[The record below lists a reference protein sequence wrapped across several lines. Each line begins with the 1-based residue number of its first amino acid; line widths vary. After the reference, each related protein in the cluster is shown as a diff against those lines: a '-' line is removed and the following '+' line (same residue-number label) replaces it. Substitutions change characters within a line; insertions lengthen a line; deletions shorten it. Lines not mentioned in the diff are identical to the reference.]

1 MAITLIKALAILILG
16 LMLWP
21 VTYSVW
27 LSFSPSDFMEPPLRD
42 WSLQWYRQFF
52 SDPRWVASVYMSA
65 KIAVMSVVFS
75 LFSALTLAT
84 YEAEYGLSHLA
95 RGFIMLPFLVPP
107 VVLAMGLLPWL
118 HQIGLW
124 GHSLSI
130 SLAHT
135 LMIFPVVFLILR
147 DGLNH
152 QPKAL
157 AQAARSLG
165 ASALQVY
172 GRITLPLLLPWLVVS
187 ALVAAVISLNEFIIA
202 QFLAAPELETLPTII
217 WPSLRY
223 TLTPVIAS
231 ASTLSLATTLFLLA
245 LAAILVG
252 YSRRSKT

>member
-1 MAITLIKALAILILG
+1 MAIPLIKTLAILILG

-21 VTYSVW
+21 VSYSVW
-27 LSFSPSDFMEPPLRD
+27 LSFSASDFMEPPLRD

-52 SDPRWVASVYMSA
+52 SDPRWVAAIIMSA
-65 KIAVMSVVFS
+65 KIAVLSVSFS
-75 LFSALTLAT
+75 LFIALTLAI
-84 YEAEYGLSHLA
+84 YEAEYGLSRLA
-95 RGFIMLPFLVPP
+95 RGLIMLPFLVPP

-130 SLAHT
+130 SLAHS
-135 LMIFPVVFLILR
+135 LMIFPVAFLILR

-165 ASALQVY
+165 ASGWQVY
-172 GRITLPLLLPWLVVS
+172 ARITLPLLLPWLVVS
-187 ALVAAVISLNEFIIA
+187 ALIAAVISLNEFIIA

-231 ASTLSLATTLFLLA
+231 ASTLSLASTLLLLA
-245 LAAILVG
+245 FAALFVP
-252 YSRRSKT
+252 YFRRSKI